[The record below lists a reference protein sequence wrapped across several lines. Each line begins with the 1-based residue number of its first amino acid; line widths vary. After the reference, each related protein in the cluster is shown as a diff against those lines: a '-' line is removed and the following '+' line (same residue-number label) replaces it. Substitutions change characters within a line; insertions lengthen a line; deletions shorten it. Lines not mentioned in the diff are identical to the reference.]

1 MGTSVRDVMTANVV
15 TVPESAS
22 VAQAASAMRDS
33 NIGDVIVLD
42 EGDQVRGLVTDR
54 DIAVR
59 AVAEGRDATQTKV
72 GEICSSDLITLSP
85 DDSTGDA
92 VRLMREK
99 AVRRLPVVDAGRPV
113 GIISIGDLAVEL
125 DSDSALADIS
135 GSKPNN

>member
-1 MGTSVRDVMTANVV
+1 MGTSVRDVMTADVV
-15 TVPESAS
+15 TLPESAS

-33 NIGDVIVLD
+33 KIGDVIVLD

-59 AVAEGRDATQTKV
+59 AVAEGRDVSQTKV
-72 GEICSSDLITLSP
+72 GDICSSDVITLSP

-99 AVRRLPVVDAGRPV
+99 AVRRLPVVEGGKAV
-113 GIISIGDLAVEL
+113 GIVSIGDLAVEL

-135 GSKPNN
+135 ASKPND